1 MIKIVIKFTYNF
13 QENHHFRKKKKRI
26 FLTMEGEGMEM
37 SCRKG
42 I

>member
-13 QENHHFRKKKKRI
+13 QENHHFRKKKRI